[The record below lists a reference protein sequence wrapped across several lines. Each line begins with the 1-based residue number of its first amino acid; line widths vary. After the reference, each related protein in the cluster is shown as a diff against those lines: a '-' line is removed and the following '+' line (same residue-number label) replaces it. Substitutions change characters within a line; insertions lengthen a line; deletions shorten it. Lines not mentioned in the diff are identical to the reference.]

1 MQRGPVPASVKCRFL
16 GGGLAGMVSRDV
28 EHIRD
33 MAVQQTRRR
42 FHVAHVGVL
51 LAIQLGVAQQAEVGE

>member
-1 MQRGPVPASVKCRFL
+1 MLRGPVPALVKCLFL

-28 EHIRD
+28 EHIRE
-33 MAVQQTRRR
+33 MAVSKMRRR

-51 LAIQLGVAQQAEVGE
+51 LAIQRGVAQQSKVGE